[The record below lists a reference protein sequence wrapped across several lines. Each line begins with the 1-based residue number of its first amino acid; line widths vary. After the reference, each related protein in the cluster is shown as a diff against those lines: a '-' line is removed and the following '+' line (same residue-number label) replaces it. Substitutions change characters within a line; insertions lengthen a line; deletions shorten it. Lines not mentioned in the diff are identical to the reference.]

1 MILKSNKK
9 FLIMRSGGIG
19 DIFHIYPILIDL
31 KANDYEVDLL
41 LFHNAENTFF
51 NNIFK
56 SEYYSKIITLS
67 EGKIAAFKKIKETKY
82 SNVLILNASNEKRFA
97 VLKKKILSI
106 FSGNFFNTRVLPVQ
120 NVSSSKTRSQINF
133 KKEKASYEP
142 DLLLDF
148 YNNSYNRNAKR
159 IYDVVSKKIKNKI
172 FNDNFYV
179 FVLGTNNDVNRLP
192 EKKWLDIAL
201 NIDNSETIVLLGGKS
216 ELNYA
221 KNVVDFLTD
230 FKVVD
235 LTGKLS
241 IANSVYVISKALKV
255 YSHDTGIMHIAAAIN
270 ADLTVFMSARDQ
282 LGRWH
287 PTNKES
293 KVMYEHQDCGYCMV
307 NLCPYKKKCLIQSVD
322 KLINKNIYN

>member
-1 MILKSNKK
+1 
-9 FLIMRSGGIG
+9 MRSGGIG

-31 KANDYEVDLL
+31 KSNGYDVDLL
-41 LFHNAENTFF
+41 LFHNAESTFF

-56 SEYYSKIITLS
+56 TKYYSKIVTLS
-67 EGKIAAFKKIKETKY
+67 EGKFAAFKKILTTKY
-82 SNVLILNASNEKRFA
+82 SNVLILNASNERRFA

-106 FSGNFFNTRVLPVQ
+106 FSGNFFNTRVLPIQ

-133 KKEKASYEP
+133 KKEKSLYEP

-148 YNNSYNRNAKR
+148 YNNCYDRNAKR

-172 FNDNFYV
+172 FKDNFIV
-179 FVLGTNNDVNRLP
+179 FVLGTNNEVNRLP

-201 NIDNSETIVLLGGKS
+201 NFGNFQTIVLLGGNS
-216 ELNYA
+216 EINYA
-221 KNVVDFLTD
+221 KNIVDFLTD

-241 IANSVYVISKALKV
+241 IANSVYVISKASKV
-255 YSHDTGIMHIAAAIN
+255 YSHDTGIMHIAAAIKAN
-270 ADLTVFMSARDQ
+270 LTVFMSARDQ

-293 KVMYEHQDCGYCMV
+293 RVMYEHQDCGYCMLV
-307 NLCPYKKKCLIQSVD
+307 FCPYKKKCLTQSVD
-322 KLINKNIYN
+322 KLINNNYD

>member
-1 MILKSNKK
+1 MILKLNKK

-31 KANDYEVDLL
+31 KANGYDVDLL
-41 LFHNAENTFF
+41 LFHNAENTLFK
-51 NNIFK
+51 NIFK

-67 EGKIAAFKKIKETKY
+67 EGKIAAYKKIKGTKY

-97 VLKKKILSI
+97 VLKKRILSI
-106 FSGNFFNTRVLPVQ
+106 FSGNFFNTRVLPAQ

-133 KKEKASYEP
+133 KKEKALYEP

-148 YNNSYNRNAKR
+148 YNNCYNRNAKR

-172 FNDNFYV
+172 FNDNFNV

-216 ELNYA
+216 ESNYA
-221 KNVVDFLTD
+221 KNIVGFLTD

-235 LTGKLS
+235 LTGTLS

-255 YSHDTGIMHIAAAIN
+255 YSHDTGIMHIAAAIKAN
-270 ADLTVFMSARDQ
+270 LTVFFSARDQ

-293 KVMYEHQDCGYCMV
+293 KVMYAHQDCGYCMV
-307 NLCPYKKKCLIQSVD
+307 VSCPYKKKCLIQSVD
-322 KLINKNIYN
+322 KLTNNNYD